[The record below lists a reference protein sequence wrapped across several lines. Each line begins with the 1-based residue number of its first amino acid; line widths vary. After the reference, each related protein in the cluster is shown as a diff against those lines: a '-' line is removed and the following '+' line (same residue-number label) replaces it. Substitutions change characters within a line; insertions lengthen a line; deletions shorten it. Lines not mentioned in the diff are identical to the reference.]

1 MAMIAITN
9 LSVARGKRTIVDNF
23 SATIAPGSITAITGP
38 NGCGK
43 STLAQAI
50 SGDLKIQSGQIT
62 LAGRELQTISLEE
75 QAELRSVV
83 EQNRNYWLSFT
94 AREVISMGQ
103 REEDLAR
110 IDGVMQRLHITE
122 YADQS
127 VTTLSGGQAQRVELA
142 RALIRD
148 TPIYI
153 FDEPLSAQDSQSKA
167 RIIEEFQALQRAG
180 KTIIMIAHID
190 RQALT
195 WCNQIIDFGQN

>member
-1 MAMIAITN
+1 MIEIKN
-9 LSVARGKRTIVDNF
+9 LSVARGKRVIVDNF
-23 SATIAPGSITAITGP
+23 SATIEPGSITAITGP

-50 SGDLKIQSGQIT
+50 SGDLKYQSGEIT
-62 LAGRELQTISLEE
+62 IGGRELQTITLEE

-103 REEDLAR
+103 SEADLAR
-110 IDGVMQRLHITE
+110 MDGVMQRLHITE
-122 YADQS
+122 YADQP

-148 TPIYI
+148 TPINI

-180 KTIIMIAHID
+180 KTIVVIAHID

-195 WCNQIIDFGQN
+195 WCDQIIDFTQN

>member
-1 MAMIAITN
+1 MITIKN
-9 LSVARGKRTIVDNF
+9 LSVARGKRVIVDNF

-50 SGDLKIQSGQIT
+50 SGDLKYQSGEIT
-62 LAGRELQTISLEE
+62 IGGRELQTITLQE

-103 REEDLAR
+103 SEEDLAR
-110 IDGVMQRLHITE
+110 INGVMQRLHITE

-167 RIIEEFQALQRAG
+167 RIIEEFQTLQRAG
-180 KTIIMIAHID
+180 KNIIVIAHID

-195 WCNQIIDFGQN
+195 WCDQIIDFTQN

>member
-1 MAMIAITN
+1 MIEIKN

-50 SGDLKIQSGQIT
+50 SGDLKYQSGEIT
-62 LAGRELQTISLEE
+62 IGGRELQTITLEE

-142 RALIRD
+142 RALIRN
-148 TPIYI
+148 TPVYI

-167 RIIEEFQALQRAG
+167 RIIEEFQTLQRAG
-180 KTIIMIAHID
+180 KTIIVIAHID

-195 WCNQIIDFGQN
+195 WCDQIIDFTQN

>member
-1 MAMIAITN
+1 MISITN

-23 SATIAPGSITAITGP
+23 SATIASGSITAITGP

-50 SGDLKIQSGQIT
+50 SGDLKYQSGEIT
-62 LAGRELQTISLEE
+62 IGGRELQTITLEE

-103 REEDLAR
+103 SEADLAR
-110 IDGVMQRLHITE
+110 IDGVMQRLQITE

-180 KTIIMIAHID
+180 KTIIVIAHID

-195 WCNQIIDFGQN
+195 WCDQIIDFTQN

>member
-1 MAMIAITN
+1 MIEIKN

-50 SGDLKIQSGQIT
+50 SGDLKYQSGEIT
-62 LAGRELQTISLEE
+62 IGGRELQTITLEE

-148 TPIYI
+148 TPVYI

-180 KTIIMIAHID
+180 KTIIVIAHID

-195 WCNQIIDFGQN
+195 WCDQIIDFNQN

>member
-1 MAMIAITN
+1 MIEIKGLT
-9 LSVARGKRTIVDNF
+9 VARGKRIVVDNF
-23 SATIAPGSITAITGP
+23 SATIAPASITAITGP

-50 SGDLKIQSGQIT
+50 AGDLKYQSGQIT
-62 LAGRELQTISLEE
+62 IAGRELQTITLEE

-94 AREVISMGQ
+94 AREVIAMGQ
-103 REEDLAR
+103 SKADLER
-110 IDGVMQRLHITE
+110 MEGVMQRLQIAE

-127 VTTLSGGQAQRVELA
+127 VTTLSGGQAQRIDLA

-153 FDEPLSAQDSQSKA
+153 FDEPLSAQDSQSKV
-167 RIIEEFQALQRAG
+167 RVIEEFKAMRCAG
-180 KTIIMIAHID
+180 KTLIVIAHSD
-190 RQALT
+190 RESLS
-195 WCNQIIDFGQN
+195 WCDQIIDFTHH

>member
-1 MAMIAITN
+1 MISITN
-9 LSVARGKRTIVDNF
+9 LSVARGKRIIVNNF

-50 SGDLKIQSGQIT
+50 SGDLNYQSGEIT
-62 LAGRELQTISLEE
+62 IDGRELQTISLEE
-75 QAELRSVV
+75 QADLRSVV

-103 REEDLAR
+103 SEADLAR
-110 IDGVMQRLHITE
+110 IDGVMQRLQITE

-180 KTIIMIAHID
+180 KTIIVIAHID
-190 RQALT
+190 RQALS
-195 WCNQIIDFGQN
+195 WCDQIIVFTQN

>member
-1 MAMIAITN
+1 MIEINHLT
-9 LSVARGKRTIVDNF
+9 VARGKRIVVDNF
-23 SATIAPGSITAITGP
+23 SATIAPASITAITGP

-50 SGDLKIQSGQIT
+50 AGDLKYQSGQIT
-62 LAGRELQTISLEE
+62 IAGRELQTISLEE

-94 AREVISMGQ
+94 AREVIAMGQ
-103 REEDLAR
+103 SKADLER
-110 IDGVMQRLHITE
+110 MEGVMKRLQIAD

-127 VTTLSGGQAQRVELA
+127 VTTLSGGQAQRIDLA

-153 FDEPLSAQDSQSKA
+153 FDEPLSAQDSQSKV
-167 RIIEEFQALQRAG
+167 RVIEEFKAMRSAG
-180 KTIIMIAHID
+180 KTLIVIAHSD
-190 RQALT
+190 RESLS
-195 WCNQIIDFGQN
+195 WCDQIIDFTHH

>member
-1 MAMIAITN
+1 MIEIKN

-50 SGDLKIQSGQIT
+50 SGDLKYQSGEIT
-62 LAGRELQTISLEE
+62 IGGRELQTITLEE

-103 REEDLAR
+103 SEADLAR
-110 IDGVMQRLHITE
+110 MDGVMQRLHITE
-122 YADQS
+122 YADQP

-167 RIIEEFQALQRAG
+167 RIIEEFQTLQRAG
-180 KTIIMIAHID
+180 KTIIVIAHID

-195 WCNQIIDFGQN
+195 WCDQIIDFT

>member
-1 MAMIAITN
+1 MIEIKN
-9 LSVARGKRTIVDNF
+9 LAVARGKRTIVNNF

-50 SGDLKIQSGQIT
+50 SGDFKYQSGQIIIG
-62 LAGRELQTISLEE
+62 GRELQTITLEE
-75 QAELRSVV
+75 QAGLRSVV

-103 REEDLAR
+103 SEADLAR
-110 IDGVMQRLHITE
+110 IDGVMQRLQITE

-180 KTIIMIAHID
+180 KTIIVIAHID

-195 WCNQIIDFGQN
+195 WCDQIIDFNQN

>member
-1 MAMIAITN
+1 MIEIKN

-83 EQNRNYWLSFT
+83 EQNRNYWRSFT

-103 REEDLAR
+103 SEEDLAR

-195 WCNQIIDFGQN
+195 WCDQIIDFGQN

>member
-1 MAMIAITN
+1 MIEIKGLT
-9 LSVARGKRTIVDNF
+9 VARGKRIVVDNF
-23 SATIAPGSITAITGP
+23 SATIAPASITAITGP

-50 SGDLKIQSGQIT
+50 AGDLKYQSGQIT
-62 LAGRELQTISLEE
+62 MVGRELQTITLEE

-94 AREVISMGQ
+94 AREVIAMGQ
-103 REEDLAR
+103 RKANLAR
-110 IDGVMQRLHITE
+110 MEGVMQRLQIAE

-127 VTTLSGGQAQRVELA
+127 VTTLSGGQAQRIDLA

-153 FDEPLSAQDSQSKA
+153 FDEPLSAQDSQSKV
-167 RIIEEFQALQRAG
+167 RVIEEFKAMRSAG
-180 KTIIMIAHID
+180 KTLIVIAHSD
-190 RQALT
+190 RESLS
-195 WCNQIIDFGQN
+195 WCDQIIDFTHH

>member
-1 MAMIAITN
+1 MIEIKN

-43 STLAQAI
+43 STFVQAI
-50 SGDLKIQSGQIT
+50 SGDLKYQSGEIT
-62 LAGRELQTISLEE
+62 IGGRELQAITLEG

-180 KTIIMIAHID
+180 KTIIVIAHID

-195 WCNQIIDFGQN
+195 WCDQIIDFTQH

>member
-1 MAMIAITN
+1 MIEIKGLT
-9 LSVARGKRTIVDNF
+9 VARGKRIVVDNF
-23 SATIAPGSITAITGP
+23 SATIAGASITAITGP

-50 SGDLKIQSGQIT
+50 AGDLKYQSGQIT
-62 LAGRELQTISLEE
+62 IAGRELQTITLEE

-94 AREVISMGQ
+94 AREVIAMGQ
-103 REEDLAR
+103 SKANLAR
-110 IDGVMQRLHITE
+110 MEGVMQRLQIAE

-127 VTTLSGGQAQRVELA
+127 VTTLSGGQAQRIDLA

-153 FDEPLSAQDSQSKA
+153 FDEPLSAQDSQSKV
-167 RIIEEFQALQRAG
+167 RVIEEFKAMRSAG
-180 KTIIMIAHID
+180 KTLIVIAHSD
-190 RQALT
+190 RESLS
-195 WCNQIIDFGQN
+195 WCDQIIDFTHH

>member
-1 MAMIAITN
+1 MIEIKN

-50 SGDLKIQSGQIT
+50 SGDLKYQSGEIT
-62 LAGRELQTISLEE
+62 IGGRELQTITLEE

-103 REEDLAR
+103 SEEDLAR
-110 IDGVMQRLHITE
+110 MDGVMQRLHITE
-122 YADQS
+122 YADQP

-167 RIIEEFQALQRAG
+167 RIIEEFQTLQRAG
-180 KTIIMIAHID
+180 KTIIVIAHID

-195 WCNQIIDFGQN
+195 WCDQIIDFT

>member
-1 MAMIAITN
+1 MIEIKGLT
-9 LSVARGKRTIVDNF
+9 VARGKRIVVDNF
-23 SATIAPGSITAITGP
+23 SATIAPASITAITGP

-50 SGDLKIQSGQIT
+50 AGDLKYQSGQIT
-62 LAGRELQTISLEE
+62 IAGRELQTITLEE

-94 AREVISMGQ
+94 AREVIAMGQ
-103 REEDLAR
+103 SKADLER
-110 IDGVMQRLHITE
+110 MEGVMQRLQIAE

-127 VTTLSGGQAQRVELA
+127 VTTLSGGQAQRIDLA

-153 FDEPLSAQDSQSKA
+153 FDEPLSAQDSQSKV
-167 RIIEEFQALQRAG
+167 RVIEEFKAMRSAG
-180 KTIIMIAHID
+180 KTLIVIAHSD
-190 RQALT
+190 RESLS
-195 WCNQIIDFGQN
+195 WCDQIIDFTHH

>member
-1 MAMIAITN
+1 MIEIKN
-9 LSVARGKRTIVDNF
+9 LSVTRGKRTIVDAF

-50 SGDLKIQSGQIT
+50 SGDLKYQSGEIT
-62 LAGRELQTISLEE
+62 IGGRELQTITLEE

-122 YADQS
+122 YANQS

-148 TPIYI
+148 TPVYI

-180 KTIIMIAHID
+180 KTIIVIAHID

-195 WCNQIIDFGQN
+195 WCDQIIDFTQH

>member
-1 MAMIAITN
+1 MISITN
-9 LSVARGKRTIVDNF
+9 LSVARGKRIIVNNF

-50 SGDLKIQSGQIT
+50 SGDLNYQSGEIT
-62 LAGRELQTISLEE
+62 IDGRELQTISLEE
-75 QAELRSVV
+75 QADLRSVV

-103 REEDLAR
+103 SEADLAR
-110 IDGVMQRLHITE
+110 IDGVMQRLQITE

-180 KTIIMIAHID
+180 KTIIVIAHID
-190 RQALT
+190 RQASS
-195 WCNQIIDFGQN
+195 WCDQIIDFTQN

>member
-1 MAMIAITN
+1 M
-9 LSVARGKRTIVDNF
+9 
-23 SATIAPGSITAITGP
+23 
-38 NGCGK
+38 
-43 STLAQAI
+43 AQAI

-62 LAGRELQTISLEE
+62 LAGRELQTITLEE

-195 WCNQIIDFGQN
+195 WCDQIIDFGQN

>member
-1 MAMIAITN
+1 MISIAN
-9 LSVARGKRTIVDNF
+9 LSVARGKRVIVNNF
-23 SATIAPGSITAITGP
+23 SATIAPASITAITGP

-50 SGDLKIQSGQIT
+50 SGDLNYQSGEIT
-62 LAGRELQTISLEE
+62 IDGRELHTITLEE

-103 REEDLAR
+103 SEADLAR
-110 IDGVMQRLHITE
+110 IDGVMQRLQITE

-167 RIIEEFQALQRAG
+167 RIIEEFQALQQAG
-180 KTIIMIAHID
+180 KTIIVIAHID

-195 WCNQIIDFGQN
+195 WCDQIIDFTQN

>member
-1 MAMIAITN
+1 MIEIKQLT
-9 LSVARGKRTIVDNF
+9 VARGKRIVVGNF
-23 SATIAPGSITAITGP
+23 SATVAPASITAITGP

-50 SGDLKIQSGQIT
+50 AGDLKYQSGQIT
-62 LAGRELQTISLEE
+62 IEGRELQTITLEE

-94 AREVISMGQ
+94 AREVIAMGQ
-103 REEDLAR
+103 SKADLAR
-110 IDGVMQRLHITE
+110 MEGVMQRLQIAE

-127 VTTLSGGQAQRVELA
+127 VTTLSGGQAQRIDLA

-153 FDEPLSAQDSQSKA
+153 FDEPLSAQDSQSKV
-167 RIIEEFQALQRAG
+167 RVIEEFKAMRSAG
-180 KTIIMIAHID
+180 KTLIVIAHSD
-190 RQALT
+190 RESLS
-195 WCNQIIDFGQN
+195 WCDQIIDFTHH

>member
-1 MAMIAITN
+1 MIEIKELT
-9 LSVARGKRTIVDNF
+9 VARGKRIVVDNF
-23 SATIAPGSITAITGP
+23 SATIAPASITAITGP

-50 SGDLKIQSGQIT
+50 AGDLKYQSGQIT
-62 LAGRELQTISLEE
+62 IAGRELQTITLEE

-94 AREVISMGQ
+94 AREVIAMGQ
-103 REEDLAR
+103 SKADLAR
-110 IDGVMQRLHITE
+110 IDGVMQRLQIAE

-127 VTTLSGGQAQRVELA
+127 VTTLSGGQAQRIDLA

-153 FDEPLSAQDSQSKA
+153 FDEPLSAQDSQSKV
-167 RIIEEFQALQRAG
+167 RVIEEFKAMRSAG
-180 KTIIMIAHID
+180 KTLIVIAHSD
-190 RQALT
+190 RDSLS
-195 WCNQIIDFGQN
+195 WCDQIIDFTHH

>member
-1 MAMIAITN
+1 MISIMN
-9 LSVARGKRTIVDNF
+9 LSVVRGKRIIVNNF

-50 SGDLKIQSGQIT
+50 SGDLKYQSGEIT
-62 LAGRELQTISLEE
+62 IGGRELQTITLEE

-103 REEDLAR
+103 SEADLAR
-110 IDGVMQRLHITE
+110 IDGVMQRLQITE
-122 YADQS
+122 YADQA

-148 TPIYI
+148 TPVYI

-180 KTIIMIAHID
+180 KTIIVIAHID

-195 WCNQIIDFGQN
+195 WCDQIIDFTQN

>member
-1 MAMIAITN
+1 MISITN
-9 LSVARGKRTIVDNF
+9 LYVARGKRIVVNNF

-50 SGDLKIQSGQIT
+50 SGDLNYQSGEIT
-62 LAGRELQTISLEE
+62 IDGRELQTITLEE

-103 REEDLAR
+103 SEVDLAR
-110 IDGVMQRLHITE
+110 IDGVMQRLQITE

-180 KTIIMIAHID
+180 KTIIVIAHID

-195 WCNQIIDFGQN
+195 WCDQIIDFAQD

>member
-1 MAMIAITN
+1 MIAITN
-9 LSVARGKRTIVDNF
+9 LSVARGKRVIVNNF
-23 SATIAPGSITAITGP
+23 SASIAPGSITAITGP

-50 SGDLKIQSGQIT
+50 SGDLKYQSGEIT
-62 LAGRELQTISLEE
+62 IGGRELQTITLEG

-110 IDGVMQRLHITE
+110 IDGVMQRLQIRE

-180 KTIIMIAHID
+180 KTIIVIAHID

-195 WCNQIIDFGQN
+195 WCDQIIDFTQN

>member
-1 MAMIAITN
+1 MISITN
-9 LSVARGKRTIVDNF
+9 LSVARGKRIVVNNF
-23 SATIAPGSITAITGP
+23 SATIAPASITAITGP

-50 SGDLKIQSGQIT
+50 SGDLKYQSGEIT
-62 LAGRELQTISLEE
+62 IDGRELQTITLEE
-75 QAELRSVV
+75 QADLRSVV

-103 REEDLAR
+103 SEADLAR
-110 IDGVMQRLHITE
+110 IDGVMQRLQITE
-122 YADQS
+122 YANQS

-180 KTIIMIAHID
+180 KTIIVIAHID
-190 RQALT
+190 RQALS
-195 WCNQIIDFGQN
+195 WCDQIIDFTQN

>member
-1 MAMIAITN
+1 MIEIKDLT
-9 LSVARGKRTIVDNF
+9 VARGKRIVVDNF
-23 SATIAPGSITAITGP
+23 SATIAPSSITAITGL

-50 SGDLKIQSGQIT
+50 AGDLKYQSGQIT
-62 LAGRELQTISLEE
+62 MAGRELQTITLEE

-94 AREVISMGQ
+94 AREVIAMGQ
-103 REEDLAR
+103 SKANLAR
-110 IDGVMQRLHITE
+110 MEGVIQRLQIAE

-127 VTTLSGGQAQRVELA
+127 VTTLSGGQAQRIDLA

-153 FDEPLSAQDSQSKA
+153 FDEPLSAQDSQSKV
-167 RIIEEFQALQRAG
+167 RVIEEFKAMRSAG
-180 KTIIMIAHID
+180 KTLIVIAHSD
-190 RQALT
+190 RESLS
-195 WCNQIIDFGQN
+195 WCDQIIDFTHH

>member
-1 MAMIAITN
+1 MIEIKGLT
-9 LSVARGKRTIVDNF
+9 VARGKRIVVDNF
-23 SATIAPGSITAITGP
+23 SATISPVSITAITGP

-50 SGDLKIQSGQIT
+50 AGDLKYQSGQIT
-62 LAGRELQTISLEE
+62 IAGRELQTIALEK

-94 AREVISMGQ
+94 AREVIAMGQ
-103 REEDLAR
+103 SKADLER
-110 IDGVMQRLHITE
+110 MEGVMQRLQIAE

-127 VTTLSGGQAQRVELA
+127 VTTLSGGQAQRIDLA

-153 FDEPLSAQDSQSKA
+153 FDEPLSAQDSQSKV
-167 RIIEEFQALQRAG
+167 RVIEEFKAMRSAG
-180 KTIIMIAHID
+180 KTLIVIAHSD
-190 RQALT
+190 RESLS
-195 WCNQIIDFGQN
+195 WCDQIIDFTHH

>member
-1 MAMIAITN
+1 MIEINHLT
-9 LSVARGKRTIVDNF
+9 VARGKRIVVDNF
-23 SATIAPGSITAITGP
+23 SATIAPASITAITGP

-50 SGDLKIQSGQIT
+50 AGDLKYQSGQIT
-62 LAGRELQTISLEE
+62 IVGRELQTITLEE

-103 REEDLAR
+103 SKANLAR
-110 IDGVMQRLHITE
+110 MEGVMQRLQIAE
-122 YADQS
+122 YADQT
-127 VTTLSGGQAQRVELA
+127 VTTLSGGQAQRIDLA

-153 FDEPLSAQDSQSKA
+153 FDEPLSAQDSQSKV
-167 RIIEEFQALQRAG
+167 RVIEEFKAMRSAG
-180 KTIIMIAHID
+180 KTLIVIAHSD
-190 RQALT
+190 RESLS
-195 WCNQIIDFGQN
+195 WCDQIIDFTHH

>member
-1 MAMIAITN
+1 MISIAN
-9 LSVARGKRTIVDNF
+9 LSVARGKRIVVNNF
-23 SATIAPGSITAITGP
+23 SATIAPASITAITGP

-50 SGDLKIQSGQIT
+50 SGDLNYQSGEIT
-62 LAGRELQTISLEE
+62 IDGRELHTITLEE

-103 REEDLAR
+103 SEADLAR
-110 IDGVMQRLHITE
+110 IDGVMQRLQITE

-167 RIIEEFQALQRAG
+167 RIIEEFQALQREG
-180 KTIIMIAHID
+180 KTIIVIAHID
-190 RQALT
+190 RRALM
-195 WCNQIIDFGQN
+195 WCDQIIDFT